1 MADIE
6 GPSHRSSAAH
16 IHSRADV
23 AMPLNEE
30 RRMSTITHPQSITGG
45 SKHVD
50 REQTDGM
57 LRHTRL
63 AHEPREYLQKREELR
78 LAEMEMLRNIERVA
92 ALRRALPPG
101 AEVTDYL
108 FQEGPR
114 DLNGADS
121 PISSVRL
128 SELFSGPERPLIVY
142 HFMYGKRNTTACPMC
157 TMWIDTFN
165 GIAPHLAQNVDLAI
179 VAAADPATLRAHARA
194 RGWHN
199 LRLLSAADNTFK
211 YDFRSEDAEGRQD
224 SALSVF
230 TRDAEGRLR
239 HFYTTHPWLDAD
251 MNERGIDLL
260 QPVYNMLDLTPQG
273 RGSWYA
279 SLEYGTRVNW
289 VPHTR

>member
-1 MADIE
+1 
-6 GPSHRSSAAH
+6 
-16 IHSRADV
+16 
-23 AMPLNEE
+23 
-30 RRMSTITHPQSITGG
+30 MSTTTHPQPITGG
-45 SKHVD
+45 PKHVD
-50 REQTDGM
+50 RDTTDGM

-63 AHEPREYLQKREELR
+63 ANEPREYLQKREELR
-78 LAEMEMLRNIERVA
+78 LAEMEMCRNIERIA
-92 ALRRALPPG
+92 ALRRALPTG
-101 AEVTDYL
+101 AEVTDYV

-114 DLNGADS
+114 DLADSDS

-128 SELFSGPERPLIVY
+128 SQLFSGPGRSLIVY

-165 GIAPHLAQNVDLAI
+165 GVAPHLAQNVDLAI

-199 LRLLSAADNTFK
+199 LRLLSAGDNTFK

-230 TRDAEGRLR
+230 TRDAAGTLR

-260 QPVYNMLDLTPQG
+260 QPVYNMLDLTPRG
-273 RGSWYA
+273 RGDWYA
-279 SLEYGTRVNW
+279 SLGYGARVDW
-289 VPHTR
+289 VPHTP

>member
-1 MADIE
+1 
-6 GPSHRSSAAH
+6 
-16 IHSRADV
+16 
-23 AMPLNEE
+23 
-30 RRMSTITHPQSITGG
+30 MSTTSHLQPIASG

-50 REQTDGM
+50 REKTDGM

-63 AHEPREYLQKREELR
+63 VNEPREYLQKREELR
-78 LAEMEMLRNIERVA
+78 LAEIEMFRNIERVA
-92 ALRRALPPG
+92 SLRRALPMG
-101 AEVTDYL
+101 AGVTDYV

-114 DLNGADS
+114 DLNGSDS
-121 PISSVRL
+121 AVSGVRL
-128 SELFSGPERPLIVY
+128 SELFSGPGRPLIVY

-165 GIAPHLAQNVDLAI
+165 GVAAHLAQNVDLAV
-179 VAAADPATLRAHARA
+179 VAAADTATLRAYART

-199 LRLLSAADNTFK
+199 LRLLSAGDSTFK

-230 TRDAEGRLR
+230 TRDGTGSLR
-239 HFYTTHPWLDAD
+239 HFYTTHPWLDDD

-273 RGSWYA
+273 RPDWYA
-279 SLEYGTRVNW
+279 SLDYGTRVHW

>member
-1 MADIE
+1 
-6 GPSHRSSAAH
+6 
-16 IHSRADV
+16 
-23 AMPLNEE
+23 
-30 RRMSTITHPQSITGG
+30 MSTITNLKPVMGG
-45 SKHVD
+45 SKHVN
-50 REQTDGM
+50 RERTDGM

-63 AHEPREYLQKREELR
+63 ANEPREYLRKREELR
-78 LAEMEMLRNIERVA
+78 LAEMEMFRNIERVA
-92 ALRRALPPG
+92 ALRRELPMG
-101 AEVTDYL
+101 AEVSDYL

-114 DLNGADS
+114 DLNGSDS
-121 PISSVRL
+121 QISSVRL
-128 SELFSGPERPLIVY
+128 SELFGSPGRALIIY

-165 GIAPHLAQNVDLAI
+165 GIAPHVTQNVDLAI
-179 VAAADPATLRAHARA
+179 VAAADPVMLRTYART

-199 LRLLSAADNTFK
+199 LRLLSAGDSTFK
-211 YDFRSEDAEGRQD
+211 YDFRSEDTEGRQD

-230 TRDAEGRLR
+230 TRDGAGTVR
-239 HFYTTHPWLDAD
+239 HYYTTHPWLDDD

-279 SLEYGTRVNW
+279 SLDYGTSVNW